1 MAMFMKK
8 INELYDYLESFVDN
22 LKNDPNFPVNKIH
35 TVKKELEHFI
45 SFVEFEIENERIRQ
59 QLNKEFQ

>member
-1 MAMFMKK
+1 MKK

-45 SFVEFEIENERIRQ
+45 SFVEF
-59 QLNKEFQ
+59 